1 MAMVAAALVA
11 FFAFVTTRLSTPSMS
26 LLLGELAV
34 DDSSQIVNRLD
45 GMSVQYELRGDRTQI
60 FVPANEVLRLRMMLA
75 GEGLLRGGSVG
86 YEIFDQESALGTTQ
100 RGQEIKRLRA
110 LEGELAR
117 TITSLAPV
125 RAAGVHRVLPTREPF
140 SRDRDEPSAS
150 IMVQLRVRHS
160 CPARSRRSRRSWPPR
175 CKVCRLQTARVSV
188 VDSSGTLL
196 STASSGAAVAANART
211 AENMRVQFE
220 DRLAPRGKPPASSC
234 RRFSCS
240 HDHVQITAHEAAP
253 SATPGV
259 ARCCGV
265 VQPCGASPC

>member
-1 MAMVAAALVA
+1 MMAMVAAALVA

-26 LLLGELAV
+26 LLFGELAV

-45 GMSVQYELRGDRTQI
+45 GMSVLYELRGDCTQI

-110 LEGELAR
+110 LEGEFAR

-125 RAAGVHRVLPTREPF
+125 RAARVHLVLPTREPF

-150 IMVQLRVRHS
+150 IMVQLRGATLLPGQVT
-160 CPARSRRSRRSWPPR
+160 AIQTL
-175 CKVCRLQTARVSV
+175 VAAAVQGMQTARVSV

-220 DRLAPRGKPPASSC
+220 DRLAPRGKPPAPSC